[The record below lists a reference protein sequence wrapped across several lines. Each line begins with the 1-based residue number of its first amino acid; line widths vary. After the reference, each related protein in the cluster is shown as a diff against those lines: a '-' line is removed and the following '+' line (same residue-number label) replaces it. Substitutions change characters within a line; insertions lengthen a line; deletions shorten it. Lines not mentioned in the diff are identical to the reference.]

1 MAKVMDWLSCTPYTL
16 AANKYGSLPTNAF
29 KPQKDC
35 LTVCQITPNTRPF
48 TMLNHH
54 HGE

>member
-29 KPQKDC
+29 KPPKDC
-35 LTVCQITPNTRPF
+35 LTSVPNYPKHQA
-48 TMLNHH
+48 LYDVKPSPW
-54 HGE
+54 